1 MEAELKNRIPEL
13 QTGILLQPVTAST
26 GETREM
32 VVVLPNRNQ
41 VKVVNEVG
49 ALILELIDG
58 KRCVAEIINTVHES
72 YQVFPEQVEQDV
84 INFLNQLVEKGIVS
98 FSNGA

>member
-72 YQVFPEQVEQDV
+72 YQVSPEQVEQDV